1 VNVGSSSD
9 SCELYNSLHSAPP
22 LWGLFD
28 QHSDVETE
36 SGVKIKDMTAHI
48 MCCREPPPGDKTT
61 ALQSA
66 VSAPVPIANTIYEQ
80 DILDKKHPIWFSR
93 KHGYHGNTY
102 DEAADFCKSIG
113 DMVLCAAETYCPE
126 GNTDLEKPLFLKRNA
141 FEGEQWAPVATTDN
155 NAQDK
160 WILVGTLDGQS
171 QSTCARFSDV
181 KEMKPK
187 GWNVDD
193 GDSDLKENVLCC
205 LNPNHLVKE
214 MNFAK
219 HLDKT
224 WLGESFGWKGGSHN
238 DATEFCQKLGNKK
251 LCPYTAYCPHGAGRP
266 VIGGHV
272 EDFNM
277 IGEQWAPVYQGSSV
291 HHEPNLWVMIGQKYQ
306 NSATT
311 CMNSWQLE
319 GHEPV
324 WGLSNENAD
333 MKHHIMCC
341 SLGY

>member
-224 WLGESFGWKGGSHN
+224 WLGESFGWKGGSHD
-238 DATEFCQKLGNKK
+238 DAIEFCQKLGNKK
-251 LCPYTAYCPHGAGRP
+251 LCPYPAYCPHGAGQP

-277 IGEQWAPVYQGSSV
+277 VGEQWAPVYHESS
-291 HHEPNLWVMIGQKYQ
+291 ENAETNSWVMIGQKYQ

-311 CMNSWQLE
+311 CMDNWQLE
-319 GHEPV
+319 GRGPE
-324 WGLSNENAD
+324 WGMSNENAG
-333 MKHHIMCC
+333 MKNHIMCC
-341 SLGY
+341 SFG